1 MVEFA
6 NSSFY
11 VGIDVGGTFT
21 DCVLVDSS
29 GHTTV
34 EKTFT
39 TPLDPSEGVLNGLEK
54 LSLKMGLPL
63 RDFLGRVQRIVHGT
77 TITTNAVLT
86 GSGAK
91 TGFITTQGFR
101 DILLMR
107 RGIREDQFNS
117 KCNPPPP
124 LVTRN
129 RTFTVS
135 ERIDCE
141 GREISELDCEE
152 ARKAIG
158 QLKKAG
164 VEAVAVSFLFSF
176 LNPKHEL
183 QVAELIQEEFPEAYV
198 SLSTQVLPQL
208 RAYERH
214 STTVLNAYVGPIL
227 ARYLGRLT
235 ERLKAAGFTGRLL
248 IMQSNGGVMA
258 PETAARFACRTLLSG
273 PAGGPVAAIFYG
285 ERASR
290 RDLITMD
297 MGGTSFDVSFIKGG
311 EVSFTTAGE
320 VGGHATAFPVLDI
333 RTVGAGG
340 GSIAWVDDGGVLR
353 VGPRSAGAEP
363 GPICYGRGG
372 EVPTVT
378 DADLALGYLGVE
390 DFLGGEFPL
399 QLESALKG
407 IEERIAQ
414 PLGIGAI
421 AAAEGIHK
429 IINGTMADAIRL
441 VSIAQGYDPRQCT
454 LVVAGGAGAVHAAAI
469 ARELGIRSLLI
480 PREASVFCAA
490 GMLLS
495 DLRHDYVRTFSGEL
509 STIARDKVAE
519 LYKEMSAEALRTLAE
534 EGIREKDAVPSYA
547 VDLKYVGQ
555 FHEITIPFTGLAE
568 DFVQLQQSFD
578 VCHRKLYGYNLPGQP
593 VEALHWRLTAVGRT
607 DRPQFD
613 RVQARYAGRN
623 SKKHRQVIFDG
634 RAIATDV
641 FEGSQLRSQ
650 AKIQGPA
657 IVEEPTTT
665 IVIPPGCELMVNEYG
680 DYELSLPPALF
691 SPEAVKK
698 L

>member
-1 MVEFA
+1 MAELA
-6 NSSFY
+6 NSSFF

-21 DCVLVDSS
+21 DCVLVDANGRS
-29 GHTTV
+29 TV

-39 TPLDPSEGVLNGLEK
+39 TPRDPSEGVLNGLER
-54 LSLKMGLPL
+54 LSSKVGLPL
-63 RDFLGRVQRIVHGT
+63 RDFLRRVQRIVHGT

-86 GSGAK
+86 GGGAK
-91 TGFITTQGFR
+91 TGFITTKGFR

-107 RGIREDQFNS
+107 RGIRENQFNS

-124 LVTRN
+124 LVSRS

-135 ERIDCE
+135 ERTDCE
-141 GREISELDCEE
+141 GREISPLDLAGAREAIREL
-152 ARKAIG
+152 RN
-158 QLKKAG
+158 AG
-164 VEAVAVSFLFSF
+164 VESIAVSFLFSF

-183 QVAELIQEEFPEAYV
+183 QVAELLEEEFPEAYV

-227 ARYLGRLT
+227 AGYLGRLT
-235 ERLKAAGFTGRLL
+235 DRLKTAGFVGRLL

-285 ERASR
+285 QRAAR
-290 RDLITMD
+290 KDLITMD

-320 VGGHATAFPVLDI
+320 VGGHAMAFPVLDI

-340 GSIAWVDDGGVLR
+340 GSIAWVDEGGVLH
-353 VGPRSAGAEP
+353 VGPQSAGADP

-372 EVPTVT
+372 EAPTVT
-378 DADLALGYLGVE
+378 DADLVLGYLGVE

-399 QLESALKG
+399 KLDSAVKG
-407 IEERIAQ
+407 IEQRIAK
-414 PLGIGAI
+414 PLGIGVI

-429 IINGTMADAIRL
+429 IVNGTMADAIRL
-441 VSIAQGYDPRQCT
+441 VSITQGYDPRQCM

-469 ARELGIRSLLI
+469 AQELGIKSLLV

-509 STIARDKVAE
+509 STISRQKVE
-519 LYKEMSAEALRTLAE
+519 VLYEEMATEALPTLAE
-534 EGIREKDAVPSYA
+534 EGMQRRDAILSYA

-555 FHEITIPFTGLAE
+555 FHEVTIPFASLAE
-568 DFVQLQQSFD
+568 NFSRLQESFD
-578 VCHRKLYGYNLPGQP
+578 AQHRKLYGYNLPGQP
-593 VEALHWRLTAVGRT
+593 VEALHWRVTAIGRT
-607 DRPQFD
+607 ERPQFA
-613 RVQARYAGRN
+613 RVALATCDATVR
-623 SKKHRQVIFDG
+623 KKSREVIFDG
-634 RAIATDV
+634 RRVATDV
-641 FEGSQLRSQ
+641 YEGSRLNSQ
-650 AKIQGPA
+650 STIEGPA

-665 IVIPPGCELMVNEYG
+665 IVIPQGCHLAVNEFG
-680 DYELSLPPALF
+680 DYELSL
-691 SPEAVKK
+691 
-698 L
+698 

>member
-1 MVEFA
+1 MAELA
-6 NSSFY
+6 KNSFY

-21 DCVLVDSS
+21 DCVLVDTS
-29 GHTTV
+29 GHGTV

-39 TPLDPSEGVLNGLEK
+39 TPRDPSEGVLNGLEK
-54 LSLKMGLPL
+54 LALKIGLPL
-63 RDFLGRVQRIVHGT
+63 RDFLQRVRRIVHGT

-86 GSGAK
+86 GTGAK
-91 TGFITTQGFR
+91 TGFITTKGFR

-107 RGIREDQFNS
+107 RGIRENQFNS

-124 LVTRN
+124 LVARN
-129 RTFTVS
+129 RTLTVA

-141 GREISELDCEE
+141 GREIAELDCEGASE
-152 ARKAIG
+152 AIR
-158 QLKKAG
+158 QLRKAG

-183 QVAELIQEEFPEAYV
+183 QVAELLKQEFPQAYV

-214 STTVLNAYVGPIL
+214 STTVLNAYAGPVL
-227 ARYLGRLT
+227 ARYLGCLS
-235 ERLKAAGFTGRLL
+235 ERLKSSGFAGRLL

-285 ERASR
+285 ERALR
-290 RDLITMD
+290 KDLITMD

-311 EVSFTTAGE
+311 EVNFTTAGE

-340 GSIAWVDDGGVLR
+340 GSIAWVDGGGVLH
-353 VGPRSAGAEP
+353 VGPQSAGADP

-372 EVPTVT
+372 EAPTVT
-378 DADLALGYLGVE
+378 DADLILGYLGVE

-399 QLESALKG
+399 KLESAIKG
-407 IEERIAQ
+407 IEERIAK
-414 PLGIGAI
+414 PLSIGVI

-429 IINGTMADAIRL
+429 IVNGTMADAIRL

-469 ARELGIRSLLI
+469 ARDLGIRSLLI

-495 DLRHDYVRTFSGEL
+495 DLRHDYVRTFAGEL
-509 STIARDKVAE
+509 STISQNKIEE
-519 LYKEMSAEALRTLAE
+519 LYKEMSAEALRTLAD
-534 EGIREKDAVPSYA
+534 EGMGTEDTILSYA

-555 FHEITIPFTGLAE
+555 FHEVTIPFAAPAQNFL
-568 DFVQLQQSFD
+568 QLQQDFD
-578 VCHRKLYGYNLPGQP
+578 AQHRKLYGYNLPGQP

-607 DRPQFD
+607 DRPQFSRID
-613 RVQARYAGRN
+613 VKSIGAI
-623 SKKHRQVIFDG
+623 SKKHREVIFDG
-634 RAIATDV
+634 GKIVTAV
-641 FEGSQLRSQ
+641 YEGGQLGPRV
-650 AKIQGPA
+650 KIHGPA

-665 IVIPPGCELMVNEYG
+665 IVVPPACELVVNEFG
-680 DYELSLPPALF
+680 DYELAL
-691 SPEAVKK
+691 
-698 L
+698 

>member
-1 MVEFA
+1 MAEVEDH
-6 NSSFY
+6 SFF

-21 DCVLVDSS
+21 DCVLVDSNGRS
-29 GHTTV
+29 AV

-39 TPLDPSEGVLNGLEK
+39 TPEDPSKGVVNGLEK
-54 LSLKMGLPL
+54 LSVKLGVPF
-63 RDFLGRVQRIVHGT
+63 RDFLGRVRRIVHGT

-86 GSGAK
+86 GSGAS
-91 TGFITTQGFR
+91 TGFITTKGFR

-107 RGIREDQFNS
+107 RGVRENQFNS
-117 KCNPPPP
+117 KCNPPLP
-124 LVTRN
+124 LVPRN
-129 RTFTVS
+129 RTFTVA
-135 ERIDCE
+135 ERTDCE
-141 GREISELDCEE
+141 GREVTPLDRETAKQAIREL
-152 ARKAIG
+152 R
-158 QLKKAG
+158 KAG
-164 VEAVAVSFLFSF
+164 VESVAVSFLFSF
-176 LNPKHEL
+176 LSPEHEL
-183 QVAELIQEEFPEAYV
+183 QVAELLETEFPQAYV
-198 SLSTQVLPQL
+198 SLSTLVLPQL

-227 ARYLGRLT
+227 ARYLGSLT
-235 ERLKAAGFTGRLL
+235 ERLKTAGFAGRLL

-258 PETAARFACRTLLSG
+258 PETASRFACRTLLSG

-290 RDLITMD
+290 KDLITMD

-320 VGGHATAFPVLDI
+320 VGGHAMAFPVLDI

-340 GSIAWVDDGGVLR
+340 GSIAWVDDGGVLH
-353 VGPRSAGAEP
+353 VGPQSAGADP

-372 EVPTVT
+372 KAPTVT

-390 DFLGGEFPL
+390 DFLGGQFPL
-399 QLESALKG
+399 DLDSAVKG
-407 IEERIAQ
+407 IEERIAR
-414 PLGIGAI
+414 PLSIGVV

-429 IINGTMADAIRL
+429 IVNGTMADAIRL

-509 STIARDKVAE
+509 SAISKKKVEE
-519 LYKEMSAEALRTLAE
+519 LYREMAAEALQTLSE
-534 EGIREKDAVPSYA
+534 EGMQKEDAVLSYA

-555 FHEITIPFTGLAE
+555 FHEVTMPFRFPSDSFAE
-568 DFVQLQQSFD
+568 LQKSFD
-578 VCHRKLYGYNLPGQP
+578 VQHRKLYGYNLPGQP
-593 VEALHWRLTAVGRT
+593 VEALHWRLAAIGRT
-607 DRPQFD
+607 ERPEF
-613 RVQARYAGRN
+613 GRAASN
-623 SKKHRQVIFDG
+623 SREAPIRKKIREVIFDG
-634 RAIATDV
+634 QKVATNV
-641 FEGSQLRSQ
+641 YEGSELKSQ
-650 AKIQGPA
+650 STIQGPA

-665 IVIPPGCELMVNEYG
+665 VVIPPRSTLVVNEFG
-680 DYELSLPPALF
+680 DYELSCI
-691 SPEAVKK
+691 S
-698 L
+698 